1 MNVKIWCG
9 DDSGELGL
17 KLSCSKWSFW
27 VLTFFNVNM
36 PSPASQVL
44 QLRFNVTCSLC
55 NFLIWDYFW
64 YISASVVPKK
74 VWTYKTNQNDT
85 NCSLGFQ
92 VTFFLCVNCDYH
104 QMAFVFRGPS
114 RPVGVPALFA
124 LAVGRGV
131 ANPLQTRAGDWG
143 DWQQDLCGVD
153 CWFFSHQR
161 QPNEA
166 TWWSSDSRGSL
177 SDPPWWWGG
186 TRQGLGLSRAGRWSS
201 GEVAHPYFFAGS
213 SGREALRS

>member
-1 MNVKIWCG
+1 MSRFGVGMILGSLGWSSLAPSEAFGFWHSSMSICRLQHLKCFSF
-9 DDSGELGL
+9 DS
-17 KLSCSKWSFW
+17 
-27 VLTFFNVNM
+27 M
-36 PSPASQVL
+36 SPARCVTSWFETIFDTFLQVL
-44 QLRFNVTCSLC
+44 FQ
-55 NFLIWDYFW
+55 
-64 YISASVVPKK
+64 KK